1 MDSRAAH
8 SPVFLV
14 FPPDI
19 TTPEFQSGHVTGTTY
34 DSSMPFP
41 KLLAARMK
49 ILGHSATW
57 QRTSFRTQP
66 CRKSDL
72 RLWVFRTMRNKFLLF
87 VSHSVYGTLLKKPE
101 LRQWAVQILLGVM
114 NFSFGIVLL
123 FTLEDPY
130 PRFPFIFISGYPFW
144 SSILFVNSGA
154 FLVALERKT
163 TETLVALSRVMNLL
177 SAVAAAA
184 GISLLVTGYLIDQ
197 DFFCGYAGEASECQA
212 VTTLFI
218 MLWASAFPHEFRLIQ
233 SIFGKRKANWNFY
246 REFWLC

>member
-19 TTPEFQSGHVTGTTY
+19 TMPEFQSGDITGTTY

-41 KLLAARMK
+41 KLLATRMK
-49 ILGHSATW
+49 ILG
-57 QRTSFRTQP
+57 
-66 CRKSDL
+66 
-72 RLWVFRTMRNKFLLF
+72 
-87 VSHSVYGTLLKKPE
+87 
-101 LRQWAVQILLGVM
+101 AVQILLGAM
-114 NFSFGIVLL
+114 NFSFGTVLL

-163 TETLVALSRVMNLL
+163 TETLVTLSRIMNSL

-184 GISLLVTGYLIDQ
+184 GIILLIIGFLIDR
-197 DFFCGYAGEASECQA
+197 DFLCGYSGEVSECHA

-218 MLWASAFPHEFRLIQ
+218 GILIMLMAFSIIEFLI
-233 SIFGKRKANWNFY
+233 SLSFSVMRGPTECGDCEEWDGA
-246 REFWLC
+246 EL

>member
-19 TTPEFQSGHVTGTTY
+19 TMPEFQSGDITGTTY

-41 KLLAARMK
+41 KSLATRMK
-49 ILGHSATW
+49 ILG
-57 QRTSFRTQP
+57 
-66 CRKSDL
+66 
-72 RLWVFRTMRNKFLLF
+72 
-87 VSHSVYGTLLKKPE
+87 
-101 LRQWAVQILLGVM
+101 AVQILFGVM
-114 NFSFGIVLL
+114 NFSFGTVLL

-144 SSILFVNSGA
+144 SSVLFVNSGA

-163 TETLVALSRVMNLL
+163 TETLVTLSRIMNSL

-184 GISLLVTGYLIDQ
+184 GTILLIVGFLIDR
-197 DFFCGYAGEASECQA
+197 DFLCGYSGEASECHA

-218 MLWASAFPHEFRLIQ
+218 GILVTLMAFSITEFLI
-233 SIFGKRKANWNFY
+233 SLSFSVMRGPAECGDCEEWDGA
-246 REFWLC
+246 EL

>member
-49 ILGHSATW
+49 ILG
-57 QRTSFRTQP
+57 
-66 CRKSDL
+66 
-72 RLWVFRTMRNKFLLF
+72 
-87 VSHSVYGTLLKKPE
+87 
-101 LRQWAVQILLGVM
+101 AVQILLGVM

-218 MLWASAFPHEFRLIQ
+218 GILVMLMAFSIIEFLISLSF
-233 SIFGKRKANWNFY
+233 SIMRGPTKCGDCEEWDEK
-246 REFWLC
+246 EL

>member
-19 TTPEFQSGHVTGTTY
+19 TMPEFQSGHVTGTTY

-41 KLLAARMK
+41 KLLATRMK
-49 ILGHSATW
+49 ILG
-57 QRTSFRTQP
+57 
-66 CRKSDL
+66 
-72 RLWVFRTMRNKFLLF
+72 
-87 VSHSVYGTLLKKPE
+87 
-101 LRQWAVQILLGVM
+101 AVQILLGVM

-163 TETLVALSRVMNLL
+163 TETLVTLSRVMNVL

-184 GISLLVTGYLIDQ
+184 GIILLVIGYLIDQ
-197 DFFCGYAGEASECQA
+197 DFFCGYAGEVSECQA

-218 MLWASAFPHEFRLIQ
+218 GILVMLMAFSIIEFLISLSF
-233 SIFGKRKANWNFY
+233 SIMRGPTECGNCEEWDEK
-246 REFWLC
+246 EL

>member
-1 MDSRAAH
+1 MSSRAAH

-19 TTPEFQSGHVTGTTY
+19 TMPEFQSRDATGSTY

-41 KLLAARMK
+41 KLLTTRMK
-49 ILGHSATW
+49 VLG
-57 QRTSFRTQP
+57 
-66 CRKSDL
+66 
-72 RLWVFRTMRNKFLLF
+72 
-87 VSHSVYGTLLKKPE
+87 
-101 LRQWAVQILLGVM
+101 AVQILFGVM

-144 SSILFVNSGA
+144 SSVLFVNSGA

-163 TETLVALSRVMNLL
+163 TETLVTLSRIMSALSAL
-177 SAVAAAA
+177 AAAA
-184 GISLLVTGYLIDQ
+184 GIFLLVIGFLIDR
-197 DFFCGYAGEASECQA
+197 DFLCGYAGEVSECYA

-218 MLWASAFPHEFRLIQ
+218 GILVMLMAFSIAEFLISLSF
-233 SIFGKRKANWNFY
+233 SIMRGPTECGDCEEWDGA
-246 REFWLC
+246 EL

>member
-19 TTPEFQSGHVTGTTY
+19 TVPELQSGDVTGTTY

-41 KLLAARMK
+41 KLLATRMK
-49 ILGHSATW
+49 ILG
-57 QRTSFRTQP
+57 
-66 CRKSDL
+66 
-72 RLWVFRTMRNKFLLF
+72 
-87 VSHSVYGTLLKKPE
+87 
-101 LRQWAVQILLGVM
+101 AVQILFGVM
-114 NFSFGIVLL
+114 NFSFGIILL

-144 SSILFVNSGA
+144 SSVLFVNSGA

-163 TETLVALSRVMNLL
+163 TETLVTLSRIMNSL

-184 GISLLVTGYLIDQ
+184 GIVLLVLGFLIDQ
-197 DFFCGYAGEASECQA
+197 DFLCGYAGEVRECQA

-218 MLWASAFPHEFRLIQ
+218 GILVMMMAFSVAEFLISLSF
-233 SIFGKRKANWNFY
+233 SITRGPAECGDCEEWDA
-246 REFWLC
+246 

>member
-19 TTPEFQSGHVTGTTY
+19 TMPEFQSGDITGTTY

-41 KLLAARMK
+41 KLLATRMK
-49 ILGHSATW
+49 ILG
-57 QRTSFRTQP
+57 
-66 CRKSDL
+66 
-72 RLWVFRTMRNKFLLF
+72 
-87 VSHSVYGTLLKKPE
+87 VSKIFPHVNPTE
-101 LRQWAVQILLGVM
+101 
-114 NFSFGIVLL
+114 LL

-144 SSILFVNSGA
+144 SSVLFVNSGA

-163 TETLVALSRVMNLL
+163 TETLVTLSRIMNSL

-184 GISLLVTGYLIDQ
+184 GIILLIIGFLIDR
-197 DFFCGYAGEASECQA
+197 DFLCGYSGEVSECHA

-218 MLWASAFPHEFRLIQ
+218 GILIMLMAFSITEFLI
-233 SIFGKRKANWNFY
+233 SLSFSVMRGPTECGDCEEWDGA
-246 REFWLC
+246 EL